1 MKLCELRTRTHSIFS
16 DTAPEELS
24 NFHLASF
31 SFTGDSKLASSM
43 RYVETQSMQ
52 IGASY
57 MIQFSLVMG
66 CGQKYTPHMDNQVKL
81 EYSTNHGLTWHLV
94 QDVCMASLKLGI
106 NTMSCS

>member
-1 MKLCELRTRTHSIFS
+1 
-16 DTAPEELS
+16 
-24 NFHLASF
+24 
-31 SFTGDSKLASSM
+31 M

-94 QDVCMASLKLGI
+94 QEVSLFFLKFVLGSLHVLTQEAK
-106 NTMSCS
+106 NCNSKSLVSVEKEQCYL